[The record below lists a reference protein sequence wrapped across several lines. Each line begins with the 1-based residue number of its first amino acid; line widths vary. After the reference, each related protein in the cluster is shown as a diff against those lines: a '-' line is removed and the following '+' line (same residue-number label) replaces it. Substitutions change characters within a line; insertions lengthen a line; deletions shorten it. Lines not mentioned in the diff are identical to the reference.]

1 MNSILHV
8 DGIQTLN
15 EYMYIIVMY
24 ILGTFFNS
32 CFIIIIF
39 FFNSY
44 FSL

>member
-15 EYMYIIVMY
+15 ECMYIIVLY
-24 ILGTFFNS
+24 ILGIFFNS
-32 CFIIIIF
+32 YFIIIII